1 LRGRR
6 LLFDTLHLSICVKLP
21 RIDVKVEFIME
32 TDGIGGQ
39 KTVLTMS
46 MNIIGV
52 HVLDIDVHELGRGL
66 MKSFLVAVIHQ
77 TQ

>member
-1 LRGRR
+1 
-6 LLFDTLHLSICVKLP
+6 
-21 RIDVKVEFIME
+21 ME

-46 MNIIGV
+46 MKIIGV